1 MIFSKFSPAP
11 RDMRDP
17 TNAPTDVDGILSFQG
32 HGDSPFFLL
41 FFLLYVRRDKTFRQV
56 QQSYS
61 RA

>member
-1 MIFSKFSPAP
+1 
-11 RDMRDP
+11 MRDP

>member
-1 MIFSKFSPAP
+1 
-11 RDMRDP
+11 MRDP

-32 HGDSPFFLL
+32 HGDLPFFLL